1 MKSLPVMVCQR
12 CGVVVSIPARR
23 LDDEGSVKQEIG
35 AYVAPCAMR
44 GCWGSMHFVGYLAI
58 TEETTTEARRT

>member
-23 LDDEGSVKQEIG
+23 LDEEGGVKQEIG
-35 AYVAPCAMR
+35 DYVAPCTMR
-44 GCWGSMHFVGYLAI
+44 GCWGSMHFTGYLALSQDAS
-58 TEETTTEARRT
+58 EALRA